1 MDFGICKTHS
11 RTTML
16 ALAVCNVVSLSVATN
31 LVSTLNPEDKIS
43 IKRGVALTGLGFAY
57 FTSLFSLLNLAAL
70 STGAGAR
77 FRHAYRL
84 SVGDVLDITN
94 KLVSAVQ
101 AALSCATGAIVCMWS
116 CTRDFMRSSHFM
128 SEAYAW
134 FGAAYFFY
142 DIWSI
147 GAERRMVSAVQA
159 ALSCATGAIVCMWSC
174 TRDFMRSSHF
184 MSEAYAWFGAAYF
197 FYDIWSMYMVYV
209 QMSNSAEWKSRFQK
223 RVSKNGELVLSSG
236 DGARKK
242 PSASFL
248 EYCRHEPVI
257 LMHHLFIGGFGFL
270 VIVLVLSSGDGARK
284 KPSASFLEY
293 CRHEPVILMHHLFI
307 GGFGFLVIV
316 YFRGSFGDCTFGFVY
331 LMELSTPFVSLRGIL
346 SRLRLKASR
355 LYLANGLAML
365 GSFLLCRVLSLPYA
379 CLLYARARRLPYLEW
394 PLRHPS
400 RPRLKASRLYLA
412 NGLAMLGSFL
422 LCRVLSLPYA
432 CLLYA
437 RARRLPYLEASRLYL
452 ANGLAMLGS
461 FLLCRVLSLPYA
473 CLLYARAR
481 RLPYLEASRLYLAN
495 GLAMLG
501 SFLLCRVLS
510 LPYACLLYARA
521 RRLPY
526 LEASRLYL
534 ANGLAMLGSFLLC
547 RVLSLPYACLLYAR
561 ARRLPYL
568 EASRLYLAN
577 GLAMLGSFLLCR
589 VLSLPYA
596 CLLYARARRL
606 PYLEAVKSLPT
617 GCKIS
622 ICILLLP
629 QLYWFYLMSSGA
641 IKMLLAPRDAPSAGD
656 AKHKRS

>member
-1 MDFGICKTHS
+1 MPRERD
-11 RTTML
+11 
-16 ALAVCNVVSLSVATN
+16 LSAGFKN
-31 LVSTLNPEDKIS
+31 GIS

-142 DIWSI
+142 DIWSMYMVSARY
-147 GAERRMVSAVQA
+147 GVERRLVSAVQA
-159 ALSCATGAIVCMWSC
+159 ALSCATGAI
-174 TRDFMRSSHF
+174 
-184 MSEAYAWFGAAYF
+184 
-197 FYDIWSMYMVYV
+197 VYV

-270 VIVLVLSSGDGARK
+270 VIVKVMVELLPSLKGPKVYHPLVLSSGDGAGKKPSASFLEYCRHEPVILMHHLFIGGFGFLVIVVSLFDGELVLSSGDGARK

-379 CLLYARARRLPYLEW
+379 CLLYARARRLPYLEA
-394 PLRHPS
+394 PV
-400 RPRLKASRLYLA
+400 AA
-412 NGLAMLGSFL
+412 AAEG
-422 LCRVLSLPYA
+422 
-432 CLLYA
+432 
-437 RARRLPYLEASRLYL
+437 
-452 ANGLAMLGS
+452 
-461 FLLCRVLSLPYA
+461 
-473 CLLYARAR
+473 
-481 RLPYLEASRLYLAN
+481 
-495 GLAMLG
+495 
-501 SFLLCRVLS
+501 
-510 LPYACLLYARA
+510 
-521 RRLPY
+521 
-526 LEASRLYL
+526 
-534 ANGLAMLGSFLLC
+534 
-547 RVLSLPYACLLYAR
+547 
-561 ARRLPYL
+561 
-568 EASRLYLAN
+568 SRLYLAN

-606 PYLEAVKSLPT
+606 PYLEAVKSLPI